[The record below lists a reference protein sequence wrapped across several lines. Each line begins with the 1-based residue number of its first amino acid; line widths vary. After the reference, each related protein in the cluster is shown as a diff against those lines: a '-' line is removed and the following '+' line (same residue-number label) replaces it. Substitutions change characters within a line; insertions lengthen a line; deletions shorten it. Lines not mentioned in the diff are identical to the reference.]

1 MAVIVIIS
9 LAMVVLP
16 VAEILLSKLRGVGVP
31 GGSVYVQH
39 LTLWLGFI
47 GALGAT
53 AAGKHLGLASGNLL
67 PEGKPR
73 LYAGVF
79 GSMVATS
86 VCLVLAWAS
95 AGVVIASRS
104 GTATL
109 AGGIPEWW
117 SETIVPVTL
126 VLMAARFLWLAP

>member
-1 MAVIVIIS
+1 MALIVVIS

-16 VAEILLSKLRGVGVP
+16 VAEIVLRKLRGTGVP

-53 AAGKHLGLASGNLL
+53 AAGKHLGLASGTLI
-67 PEGKPR
+67 PPR
-73 LYAGVF
+73 MRVPAAVF
-79 GSMVATS
+79 GSMVATAT
-86 VCLVLAWAS
+86 CLVLAWAS
-95 AGVVIASRS
+95 LGVVVASRS

-117 SETIVPVTL
+117 SETIV
-126 VLMAARFLWLAP
+126 